1 MTSFR
6 TPYAG
11 YDVLNK
17 WDSPSWDEQ
26 TRAVIERR
34 LRDVP
39 PRRFFSETE
48 WQLLEAVCAR
58 LLPQPERPRPV
69 PIVPWIDD
77 KLHHNRLDGF
87 RYEDMP
93 PLRDAWRSGLAGIEQ
108 ESQRRFG
115 AGFTNLSAEHQDAIL
130 EAVQSGDVTA
140 DVWTHLPA
148 QRFFATILLKEV
160 VGEYYAHPAA
170 WSEVGFGGPASP
182 RGYVRLGENQRDPWE
197 AAASDARPTTRE

>member
-11 YDVLNK
+11 YDVLAK

-26 TRAVIERR
+26 TRAVLEKR
-34 LRDVP
+34 LTQVP

-48 WQLLEAVCAR
+48 WRTLEFICAR
-58 LLPQPERPRPV
+58 LIPQPDRSTPI
-69 PIVPWIDD
+69 PIVPWIDE
-77 KLHHNRLDGF
+77 KLHHNWRDGF

-93 PLRDAWRSGLAGIEQ
+93 PLREAWRLGLEGIEA

-115 AGFTNLSAEHQDAIL
+115 ADFTSLAEASQDAVL
-130 EAVQSGDVTA
+130 RAVQSGAVEGG
-140 DVWTHLPA
+140 VWARLPP
-148 QRFFATILLKEV
+148 QRFFSTVLLKEV

-197 AAASDARPTTRE
+197 AFDSSRSNSQS

>member
-1 MTSFR
+1 MTSLKS
-6 TPYAG
+6 PYAG

-26 TRAVIERR
+26 TRDVIERR

-39 PRRFFSETE
+39 QRRFFSETE

-58 LLPQPERPRPV
+58 LLPQPERSQPI

-115 AGFTNLSAEHQDAIL
+115 GGFTNLSVDHQDAVLRAI
-130 EAVQSGDVTA
+130 QSGDVTA
-140 DVWTHLPA
+140 DVWKRLPA
-148 QRFFATILLKEV
+148 QRFFATVLLKEV

-197 AAASDARPTTRE
+197 AAASDAPPTTRE